1 MARSRLWLIKPEAD
15 MKEHSWST
23 IIGILAGLSIGA
35 GIGETFMGNMLLGL
49 LIGSAMGAFIGS
61 NTHIHRNY

>member
-1 MARSRLWLIKPEAD
+1 
-15 MKEHSWST
+15 MKEHGWST

-35 GIGETFMGNMLLGL
+35 GIGETVMGNMTLGL